1 MATDLV
7 QSYLVLRDAKHSKRK
22 LRIAE
27 LFIEKMQT
35 RVHMHMHCI
44 LDGGSTFLRN
54 YREVLG

>member
-1 MATDLV
+1 MATGLV
-7 QSYLVLRDAKHSKRK
+7 QSYLDLRNAKHSKRK

-27 LFIEKMQT
+27 LFIEKMRT
-35 RVHMHMHCI
+35 RVHMHCI